1 MTDLTTK
8 YLGLELKNPIIAGAC
23 TLTGSSKKIRE
34 LAEAGVGAVVLKS
47 LYEEQIEADL
57 RQNIDEYQTDYP
69 DAYDYIKEYT
79 RDSAVSEY
87 LETIGE
93 VKKSTDIPVIAS
105 LNCVTSAE
113 WTAFA
118 KRIEQAGADALE
130 INISL
135 LPSDPRKSCSDY
147 EQIYFDVLDKV
158 TDGLSIPV
166 SLKMSS
172 YSSSLANLV
181 SRLCWTGKV
190 KGFVLF
196 NRYYRPDIDINKM
209 ELTSAGVLSEPGEI
223 STPLRWIALLS
234 GMVECD
240 LAGSTGV
247 HESEGAI
254 KMLLAGA
261 AAVQVVSS
269 LLKGGPKHA
278 TEIISGI
285 ETWMEKNSFSSLDDF
300 RGRLSFKLD
309 DDHSAFERIQF
320 MKYYSGIS

>member
-8 YLGLELKNPIIAGAC
+8 YLGLVLKNPIIVGSC
-23 TLTGSSKKIRE
+23 GLTGSAKTVRE
-34 LAEAGVGAVVLKS
+34 LAEAQVGAVVLKS
-47 LYEEQIEADL
+47 LYEEQIEAEL
-57 RQNIDEYQTDYP
+57 KHNMNEYQTDYP
-69 DAYDYIKEYT
+69 DAYDYIKQYT

-87 LETIGE
+87 LEMIGE

-105 LNCVTSAE
+105 LNCVSSAE

-118 KRIEQAGADALE
+118 KRIEKAGADALE

-135 LPSDPRKSCSDY
+135 LPSDPRKSCHDY
-147 EQIYFDVLDKV
+147 EKIYFDVLDKV

-190 KGFVLF
+190 NGFVLF
-196 NRYYRPDIDINKM
+196 NRYYRPDIDINRM
-209 ELTSAGVLSEPGEI
+209 ELTSAGVFSDPVEI

-234 GMVECD
+234 GMVDCD

-247 HESEGAI
+247 HDSEGAI

-261 AAVQVVSS
+261 SAVQVVSA
-269 LLKGGPKHA
+269 LYKGGARHA
-278 TEIISGI
+278 TEIIAGI
-285 ETWMEKNSFSSLDDF
+285 RTWMEKNSFSSLDEF
-300 RGRLSFKLD
+300 RGRLSYKLGD
-309 DDHSAFERIQF
+309 DQSAFERIQF
-320 MKYYSGIS
+320 MKHYAGIS